1 MQIAKQIGKFG
12 LVGVLGTL
20 SHYVVLIIGVDGFK
34 QSVILSSSLGFILGA
49 FINHHFNRRFTF
61 SSEKAYLQTLAQF
74 MISASG
80 LFFLNLVLMFMLT
93 DLLSLQYLIAQ
104 VFTTGIV
111 FIFGFIINKFLIFKR

>member
-1 MQIAKQIGKFG
+1 MLIAKQIVKFG

-20 SHYVVLIIGVDGFK
+20 AHYAVLIIGVDGFK
-34 QSVILSSSLGFILGA
+34 QSVLLSSSLGFILGA

-61 SSEKAYLQTLAQF
+61 SSEKTYLQTLTQF

-80 LFFLNLVLMFMLT
+80 LFALNLVLMFVLS

-104 VFTTGIV
+104 VITTGVV
-111 FIFGFIINKFLIFKR
+111 FLAGFIINKFLIFKR